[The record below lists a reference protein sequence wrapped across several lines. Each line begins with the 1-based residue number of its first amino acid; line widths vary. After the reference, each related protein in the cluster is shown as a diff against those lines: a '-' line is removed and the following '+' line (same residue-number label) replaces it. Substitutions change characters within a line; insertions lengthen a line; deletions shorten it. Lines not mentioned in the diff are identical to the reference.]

1 MSTRDILFLAVREA
15 VKHMQQ
21 SGMPCS
27 HAWLSIYSYCT
38 ALFFPGTHFEG
49 LTWIFLSELPHL
61 RAVLVIN
68 TQAAASSR
76 HPPSHEDPQRRS
88 ID

>member
-1 MSTRDILFLAVREA
+1 MPMRDTLFLAVREA
-15 VKHMQQ
+15 AEHMQK

-38 ALFFPGTHFEG
+38 ALFFPGTHFES

-61 RAVLVIN
+61 RAVLTIN
-68 TQAAASSR
+68 TQASAFSW
-76 HPPSHEDPQRRS
+76 HPPSQEDAQRLN